1 MNDTCTKLN
10 GYFGCRGTYDKDN
23 KLQTYVTWF
32 RCLVK
37 LINGQKVTYGLSI
50 DYKWHEIGVFTRWDS
65 PNCCRILCVDAP
77 EALRHDLKTS
87 LQKMSPPDLKDPFC
101 MHVPLID
108 EIVKLYDQSVW
119 RIRDAVREIEK
130 RRVKIGA
137 NFENMNELS
146 RHGVHVSEVLEAMVG
161 TFLKIQ
167 EQQRRVYVCL
177 PAEINK
183 TYQEQAQEYVS
194 FQLLMI
200 QNLLLRSKAL
210 YERLKT
216 ESTVNHSARQLGDEV
231 NIDIDYGIPAG
242 HVHTMFSTPFF
253 QDDDGQWKVS
263 DDFWIY
269 WAATIPLTFVI
280 FVIWALFP
288 FALNA
293 WKAFKWKE
301 LKEKRFEMQQP
312 V

>member
-1 MNDTCTKLN
+1 
-10 GYFGCRGTYDKDN
+10 
-23 KLQTYVTWF
+23 
-32 RCLVK
+32 
-37 LINGQKVTYGLSI
+37 
-50 DYKWHEIGVFTRWDS
+50 
-65 PNCCRILCVDAP
+65 
-77 EALRHDLKTS
+77 
-87 LQKMSPPDLKDPFC
+87 MSPLDLKDPFC

-130 RRVKIGA
+130 RRVEIGA

-146 RHGVHVSEVLEAMVG
+146 RHGVHVTEVLEAMVG

-216 ESTVNHSARQLGDEV
+216 ETTVAFNRITQRDSSVMKSISILTMVFLPATFMST
-231 NIDIDYGIPAG
+231 I
-242 HVHTMFSTPFF
+242 FSTPFF

-301 LKEKRFEMQQP
+301 LEEKRYEMQQP